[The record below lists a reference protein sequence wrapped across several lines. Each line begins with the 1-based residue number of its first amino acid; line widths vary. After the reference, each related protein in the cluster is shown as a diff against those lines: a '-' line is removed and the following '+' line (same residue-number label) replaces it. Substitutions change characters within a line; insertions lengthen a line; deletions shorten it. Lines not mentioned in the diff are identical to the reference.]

1 MNDPTGQTAFTAKRL
16 TAQDKII
23 AVQRECEEVCLQSDT
38 PDYRALY
45 LGCFRKRRSCA
56 CYLIHCH
63 RHKKPSPIAQGRL
76 FGILVWLF

>member
-45 LGCFRKRRSCA
+45 FKLFA
-56 CYLIHCH
+56 LTEEL
-63 RHKKPSPIAQGRL
+63 RL
-76 FGILVWLF
+76 LLDPLP

>member
-45 LGCFRKRRSCA
+45 FKLF
-56 CYLIHCH
+56 
-63 RHKKPSPIAQGRL
+63 AQTEELRL
-76 FGILVWLF
+76 LLDPLP

>member
-1 MNDPTGQTAFTAKRL
+1 MNDPTGHTAFTAKHL

-45 LGCFRKRRSCA
+45 FKLFSQTEE
-56 CYLIHCH
+56 L
-63 RHKKPSPIAQGRL
+63 RL
-76 FGILVWLF
+76 LLDPLP

>member
-1 MNDPTGQTAFTAKRL
+1 MNDPTGHTAFTAKHL

-45 LGCFRKRRSCA
+45 FKLFA
-56 CYLIHCH
+56 LTEEL
-63 RHKKPSPIAQGRL
+63 RL
-76 FGILVWLF
+76 LLDPLP

>member
-1 MNDPTGQTAFTAKRL
+1 MDDPTGQTAFTAKRL

-45 LGCFRKRRSCA
+45 FKLFA
-56 CYLIHCH
+56 LTEEL
-63 RHKKPSPIAQGRL
+63 RL
-76 FGILVWLF
+76 LLDPLP

>member
-1 MNDPTGQTAFTAKRL
+1 MIDPTGQTAFTAKRL

-45 LGCFRKRRSCA
+45 FKLFA
-56 CYLIHCH
+56 LTEEL
-63 RHKKPSPIAQGRL
+63 RL
-76 FGILVWLF
+76 LLDPLP